1 MNAEFALKGQE
12 TKASLVNVMSDV
24 ARPNW
29 LLKLLPS
36 SKGQEQAPVEKL
48 YYDVLEASR
57 QPVFYLEYEVAD
69 TFDGRFDMLC
79 LMMSLMMAR
88 LKKADSENKEF
99 AQDLFDAMFRDVDL
113 TLREMGAGD
122 LGVGKRVKK
131 MSEAFLGRLTAY
143 DKGLVEEN
151 ASILAAAIARNVYR
165 REEEADIDL
174 RLAEQCLRLF
184 ARLEDV
190 ADADL
195 YAGATIFSQLVRTA

>member
-12 TKASLVNVMSDV
+12 TKASLVNVMSEV

-36 SKGQEQAPVEKL
+36 SKGQEQTSVEKL

-57 QPVFYLEYEVAD
+57 QPVFYLDYDVAD

-88 LKKADSENKEF
+88 LKQAQPENKEF
-99 AQDLFDAMFRDVDL
+99 SQDLFDAMFRDVDL

-122 LGVGKRVKK
+122 IGVGKRVKK

-143 DKGLVEEN
+143 DKGLAAQDV
-151 ASILAAAIARNVYR
+151 SVLAPAIARNVYR
-165 REEEADIDL
+165 RDEQADIDNK
-174 RLAEQCLRLF
+174 LA
-184 ARLEDV
+184 AYALELYGQLEKA

-195 YAGATIFSQLVRTA
+195 FAGAPVFSKLVSAS